1 MKMNRGFIS
10 TILAVLLMGIFAAVG
25 YAYSYGMYYASYAD
39 QDTAFVIMN
48 SGGDNT
54 YYTLKVYDA
63 YGSLID
69 AVSGDLDP
77 FESDYRILSDIAGTT
92 DMSWGLALL
101 ETPGML
107 TIGVET
113 FIGERWMASDN
124 VIDPIPDT
132 KDYSYY
138 WYGLNYSNTSSQNTG
153 IAIINPNGSPAAAT
167 LKFYDAQGQMK
178 YTADVVLDPH
188 ETEYYSTSDILT
200 VSNSMWGVLDVR
212 GTMPLIVT
220 AEYFTGDGTLMNVD
234 QITHA
239 YFNEY

>member
-1 MKMNRGFIS
+1 MKKGFII
-10 TILAVLLMGIFAAVG
+10 TMLAVLLMAALAAVG
-25 YAYSYGMYYASYAD
+25 YAYSYGIYYASYAD

-48 SGGDNT
+48 SGGSDT
-54 YYTLKVYDA
+54 YYTLKVYNA

-77 FESDYRILSDIAGTT
+77 FESDYQILSDIAGTT
-92 DMSWGLALL
+92 DTSWGLALL
-101 ETPGML
+101 DTPGIL
-107 TIGVET
+107 TVGVET
-113 FIGERWMASDN
+113 FIGGSWMASDN
-124 VIDPIPDT
+124 IIDPIPET

-153 IAIINPNGSPAAAT
+153 IAIVNPNDSPAAAT
-167 LKFYDAQGQMK
+167 LKFYDSLGQMR

-188 ETEYYSTSDILT
+188 ETEYYLTPDILT
-200 VSNSMWGVLDVR
+200 VTTAMWGALDVR

-234 QITHA
+234 QISHT

>member
-1 MKMNRGFIS
+1 MKKGLII
-10 TILAVLLMGIFAAVG
+10 TTVLTLSMLLLTVVG
-25 YAYSYGMYYASYAD
+25 YAYSYGIYYASYAD

-48 SGGDNT
+48 SGGNST

-77 FESDYRILSDIAGTT
+77 FESDYQILSDIAGTT
-92 DMSWGLALL
+92 DTSWGLALL
-101 ETPGML
+101 DTPGIL
-107 TIGVET
+107 TVGVET
-113 FIGERWMASDN
+113 FIGGNWMASDN
-124 VIDPIPDT
+124 IIDRIPET

-153 IAIINPNGSPAAAT
+153 IAIVNPNGAPAAAT
-167 LKFYDAQGQMK
+167 LKFYDSLGHMK
-178 YTADVVLDPH
+178 YTVDVVLDPH

-200 VSNSMWGVLDVR
+200 VNTSMWGVLDVR

-234 QITHA
+234 QISHT